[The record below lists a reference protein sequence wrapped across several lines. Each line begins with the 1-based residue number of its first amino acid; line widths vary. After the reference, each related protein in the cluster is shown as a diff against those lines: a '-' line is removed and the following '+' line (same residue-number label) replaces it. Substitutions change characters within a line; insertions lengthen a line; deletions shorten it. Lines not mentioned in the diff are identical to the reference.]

1 MRSLSSWEHTLAAN
15 TAPLTATGSNHP
27 PVRLTGVLVALVV
40 LALVM
45 FILPPTSRLWVA
57 GIVVVMALL
66 VRGGDAAA
74 IIDNLRKRIYGR

>member
-1 MRSLSSWEHTLAAN
+1 MAAN
-15 TAPLTATGSNHP
+15 TERVTATVPSSHP

-40 LALVM
+40 LALVL